1 MLIVNGQNI
10 KKYHGAQLV
19 LEDVAFEIHQG
30 ERIGLVGR
38 NGSGK
43 STLLR
48 LISKMEKPDE
58 GQLTVRKD
66 TRIGYLAQIP
76 TEWESGTVYD
86 VLAASFQE
94 VLECRAN
101 MTELEQ
107 RMSSPDVMSDEKQ
120 LDQLLKRYS
129 QQQERFER
137 EGGYELDARIDQ
149 VANGL
154 RIAREFYERSFTSL
168 SGGEK
173 TKIAL
178 ASQLIGKPDLLL
190 LDEPT
195 NHLDLFGVEWLEEY
209 LTHYDGACF
218 IVSHDRYFL
227 DRVVTKIVELED
239 GESTTYLT
247 SYSGYVKE
255 KEVRLLQQFADYQ
268 EQQKVIKKMK
278 ETIKQLTEWG
288 RVGGNEKFFRRAA
301 SMQKALD
308 RMEKLKRPVL
318 DPKAAEFGLKLDDRS
333 GRRVIR
339 FDDVNKQ
346 YGDKVLLKRASG
358 LLEYGEKVMLV
369 GHNGSGKTTLL
380 KMILGEEQPDQ
391 GELELGARVDI
402 GYLAQQEYPEDH
414 KKSVLTYFCEEA
426 KLEEGEA
433 RGRLAAYLFYGADV
447 FKSVCSLSG
456 GEWTRLRL
464 ALLVLRKPN
473 LLILDEPTNHMDIAS
488 REALEEALEEFP
500 GTVLAVTHDR
510 YFMNRLSRKIWE
522 LDQGR
527 ITVYLGNFDDY
538 KEKSAH
544 LRENRIRESAAV
556 GVRKSPSANAGARDA
571 ANAKVNAKANAIA
584 NEDARANAM
593 ARDSKIAAPR
603 DSGNATAK
611 NTADVAAPRGKSRSS
626 SVFTR
631 EKLEKQIA
639 DGEAQLNNLDQ
650 RLENLAADELSQL
663 WAERE
668 AAQEMLDRLYEQ
680 WMQIEEQG

>member
-1 MLIVNGQNI
+1 MLIINGQNI

-19 LEDVAFEIHQG
+19 LEDVTFEIHQG
-30 ERIGLVGR
+30 ERVGLVGR

-86 VLAASFQE
+86 VLASSFQGI
-94 VLECRAN
+94 LECRAN

-107 RMSSPDVMSDEKQ
+107 RMSSSEVMSDEKQ
-120 LDQLLKRYS
+120 LDQLLKRYAHL
-129 QQQERFER
+129 QERFER

-154 RIAREFYERSFTSL
+154 RIAREVYERSFASL

-195 NHLDLFGVEWLEEY
+195 NHLDLFGVEWLEDY

-339 FDDVNKQ
+339 FEDVNKR
-346 YGDKVLLKRASG
+346 YGDKVLLQRASG

-369 GHNGSGKTTLL
+369 GSNGSGKTTLL
-380 KMILGEEQPDQ
+380 RMILGEEQPDQ

-447 FKSVCSLSG
+447 FKSVSSLSG

-538 KEKSAH
+538 KEKSAQ

-556 GVRKSPSANAGARDA
+556 GLRKSAGAGARDG
-571 ANAKVNAKANAIA
+571 ANANTSTITS
-584 NEDARANAM
+584 AM
-593 ARDSKIAAPR
+593 ARNAESASPRASRSAAL
-603 DSGNATAK
+603 SNSASATAK
-611 NTADVAAPRGKSRSS
+611 NTANVAQRGKSKSS

-631 EKLEKQIA
+631 ERLEKQIA

-663 WAERE
+663 WTERE
-668 AAQEMLDRLYEQ
+668 VAQEMLDRLYEQ
-680 WMQIEEQG
+680 WMQMEEQE

>member
-1 MLIVNGQNI
+1 MLIINGQNI

-19 LEDVAFEIHQG
+19 LADVTFEIHQG

-86 VLAASFQE
+86 VLAASFAE
-94 VLECRAN
+94 LLECRSA
-101 MTELEQ
+101 MMELEQ
-107 RMSSPDVMSDEKQ
+107 RMSDPAAVGQ
-120 LDQLLKRYS
+120 LDQLLGRYA
-129 QQQERFER
+129 QLQERFER

-149 VANGL
+149 VASGL
-154 RIAREFYERSFTSL
+154 RIGREVYERSFASL

-209 LTHYDGACF
+209 LTHYEGACF

-239 GESTTYLT
+239 GESSTYLT
-247 SYSGYVKE
+247 SYSGYMKE

-288 RVGGNEKFFRRAA
+288 RIGGNEKFFRRAA

-318 DPKAAEFGLKLDDRS
+318 DPKAAEFGLKVDDRS
-333 GRRVIR
+333 GKRVIA
-339 FDDVNKQ
+339 FENVSKQ
-346 YGDKVLLKRASG
+346 YGDKVLLQRANG
-358 LLEYGEKVMLV
+358 LLEYGEKVMLL

-380 KMILGEEQPDQ
+380 KMIMGEVSPDG

-402 GYLAQQEYPEDH
+402 GYLAQQEYPEDQ
-414 KKSVLTYFCEEA
+414 KKSVLAYFCEEA
-426 KLEEGEA
+426 RMEEGEA

-447 FKSVCSLSG
+447 FKPVSSLSG

-510 YFMNRLSRKIWE
+510 YFMNRLSQKIWE
-522 LDQGR
+522 LHQGR
-527 ITVYLGNFDDY
+527 ITVYLGSFDDY
-538 KEKSAH
+538 KAKSAQ
-544 LRENRIRESAAV
+544 LREVDARAGAGAEAR
-556 GVRKSPSANAGARDA
+556 AGARAAGARAEAKAGARAKPEAEAKPRVDA
-571 ANAKVNAKANAIA
+571 A
-584 NEDARANAM
+584 
-593 ARDSKIAAPR
+593 S
-603 DSGNATAK
+603 
-611 NTADVAAPRGKSRSS
+611 RGKSRSS
-626 SVFTR
+626 AAFTR
-631 EKLEKQIA
+631 MKLEREIA
-639 DGEAQLNNLDQ
+639 EAETLLSGLDQ
-650 RLENLAADELSQL
+650 ALENPAADELNRL

-668 AAQEMLDRLYEQ
+668 ATQAELDQLYAEWIQ
-680 WMQIEEQG
+680 LEE

>member
-1 MLIVNGQNI
+1 MLMINAQNV

-19 LEDVAFEIHQG
+19 LEDVTFEIHQG

-48 LISKMEKPDE
+48 LIAKMEKPDE

-86 VLAASFQE
+86 VLAVGFHE
-94 VLECRAN
+94 LMDCRAV

-107 RMSSPDVMSDEKQ
+107 QMAGVEAANDANL
-120 LDQLLKRYS
+120 LDQLLKRYA
-129 QQQERFER
+129 QLQERFER
-137 EGGYELDARIDQ
+137 EGGYEMDARIDQ

-154 RIAREFYERSFTSL
+154 RIAREFYERSFASL

-173 TKIAL
+173 TKVAL

-195 NHLDLFGVEWLEEY
+195 NHLDLTGVEWLEDY
-209 LTHYDGACF
+209 LAHYEGACVV
-218 IVSHDRYFL
+218 VSHDRYFL
-227 DRVVTKIVELED
+227 DRAVTKMVELED
-239 GESTTYLT
+239 GEASIYHS
-247 SYSGYVKE
+247 SYTGYVKE
-255 KEVRLLQQFADYQ
+255 KEVRLMQQFADYQ

-278 ETIKQLTEWG
+278 ETIKKLTEWG
-288 RVGGNEKFFRRAA
+288 RIGDNEKFFRRAA

-333 GRRVIR
+333 GRRVVR
-339 FDDVNKQ
+339 FEEVDKRF
-346 YGDKVLLKRASG
+346 GDKVLLHRANG
-358 LLEYGEKVMLV
+358 LLQYGEKVMLV

-380 KMILGEEQPDQ
+380 KLILGEELPDQ
-391 GELELGARVDI
+391 GELEVGARVDI
-402 GYLAQQEYPEDH
+402 GYLAQQAYPEDH
-414 KKSVLTYFCEEA
+414 KKTVLSYFCEEA
-426 KLEEGEA
+426 KMEEGAA

-447 FKSVCSLSG
+447 FKSVSSLSG

-473 LLILDEPTNHMDIAS
+473 LLILDEPTNHIDIAS
-488 REALEEALEEFP
+488 REALEDALEEFP

-510 YFMNRLSRKIWE
+510 YFMNRLSQKIWE

-527 ITVYLGNFDDY
+527 ITVFLGSFDDY
-538 KEKSAH
+538 KAKRAELLDSQQSEVGSLKKTAAASTVGKIAPNSVSREKSG
-544 LRENRIRESAAV
+544 S
-556 GVRKSPSANAGARDA
+556 S
-571 ANAKVNAKANAIA
+571 
-584 NEDARANAM
+584 
-593 ARDSKIAAPR
+593 
-603 DSGNATAK
+603 TAY
-611 NTADVAAPRGKSRSS
+611 
-626 SVFTR
+626 TR
-631 EKLEKQIA
+631 ERLEKQIA
-639 DGEAQLNNLDQ
+639 DGESQLTKLDE
-650 RLENLAADELSQL
+650 RLESNLANDELGQL
-663 WAERE
+663 WVERE
-668 AAQEMLDRLYEQ
+668 AAQKLLDTLYEQ
-680 WMQIEEQG
+680 WMRLAE